1 MTAQTKLKN
10 LNKYLKPKEEKIL
23 VQAKIN
29 KSLHDKVFEILQKED
44 RSLNEIVNAL
54 LQRFVDETK

>member
-1 MTAQTKLKN
+1 MQTKLKN

-23 VQAKIN
+23 IQAKIN
-29 KSLHDKVFEILQKED
+29 KSLHEKVFEILKKED